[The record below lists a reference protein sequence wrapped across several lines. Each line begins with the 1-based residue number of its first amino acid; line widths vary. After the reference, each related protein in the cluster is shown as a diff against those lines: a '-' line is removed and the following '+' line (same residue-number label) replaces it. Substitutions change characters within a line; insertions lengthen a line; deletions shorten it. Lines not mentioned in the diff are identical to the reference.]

1 MSFDCDLCHFFTCS
15 LSSFND
21 MSKHSLVLWPL
32 LLLLLWVFVFVFVFL
47 FFGGG
52 GRGCYV
58 LFKKKRLFLFFVF
71 FSLSFFDGK
80 SVMSALCTYYYMC
93 MFV

>member
-1 MSFDCDLCHFFTCS
+1 MASFVAVVVGFCFC
-15 LSSFND
+15 
-21 MSKHSLVLWPL
+21 
-32 LLLLLWVFVFVFVFL
+32 FVFVFFFWGGEGLLCSFLKKKVVF
-47 FFGGG
+47 
-52 GRGCYV
+52 V
-58 LFKKKRLFLFFVF
+58 LFF

>member
-1 MSFDCDLCHFFTCS
+1 MASFVAVVVGFCFF
-15 LSSFND
+15 
-21 MSKHSLVLWPL
+21 V
-32 LLLLLWVFVFVFVFL
+32 VF
-47 FFGGG
+47 FFGG

-58 LFKKKRLFLFFVF
+58 LFLKKRLFLFCFV

>member
-1 MSFDCDLCHFFTCS
+1 MASFVAVVVGFCLFVVFF
-15 LSSFND
+15 F
-21 MSKHSLVLWPL
+21 W
-32 LLLLLWVFVFVFVFL
+32 
-47 FFGGG
+47 GGG
-52 GRGCYV
+52 GV
-58 LFKKKRLFLFFVF
+58 VMFFFKKKVVFVLFF

>member
-1 MSFDCDLCHFFTCS
+1 MSFDCDLCHFFICS

-32 LLLLLWVFVFVFVFL
+32 LLLLLWGVFL
-47 FFGGG
+47 FVCLVFFGGG
-52 GRGCYV
+52 GV
-58 LFKKKRLFLFFVF
+58 VMFFLKKRLFLLCFFF
-71 FSLSFFDGK
+71 LSFFDGK

>member
-1 MSFDCDLCHFFTCS
+1 MTFVIFFTCS
-15 LSSFND
+15 LPSFND

-32 LLLLLWVFVFVFVFL
+32 LLLLWGLVVCLFC

-52 GRGCYV
+52 GGV
-58 LFKKKRLFLFFVF
+58 VMFFLKKIFFP
-71 FSLSFFDGK
+71 FFDGK

>member
-1 MSFDCDLCHFFTCS
+1 MASFVAVVVGFLVVFF
-15 LSSFND
+15 
-21 MSKHSLVLWPL
+21 
-32 LLLLLWVFVFVFVFL
+32 
-47 FFGGG
+47 FFWGGG

-58 LFKKKRLFLFFVF
+58 LFFKKKVVFVGFFLFSF
-71 FSLSFFDGK
+71 LSFFDGK

>member
-1 MSFDCDLCHFFTCS
+1 MASFVAVVVGFCF
-15 LSSFND
+15 
-21 MSKHSLVLWPL
+21 
-32 LLLLLWVFVFVFVFL
+32 FVFFW
-47 FFGGG
+47 GGG
-52 GRGCYV
+52 GGV
-58 LFKKKRLFLFFVF
+58 VMFFFKKKRLFLFCFF

>member
-32 LLLLLWVFVFVFVFL
+32 LLLLLWVFVCFF

-52 GRGCYV
+52 GGGV
-58 LFKKKRLFLFFVF
+58 VMFFLKKKVVFVGFF
-71 FSLSFFDGK
+71 FSPFL
-80 SVMSALCTYYYMC
+80 MENL
-93 MFV
+93 

>member
-1 MSFDCDLCHFFTCS
+1 MASFVVVVVVCL
-15 LSSFND
+15 
-21 MSKHSLVLWPL
+21 
-32 LLLLLWVFVFVFVFL
+32 FVFL
-47 FFGGG
+47 LLFFFWGGG

-58 LFKKKRLFLFFVF
+58 LFEKDFFF
-71 FSLSFFDGK
+71 SFFDGK